1 MQMQMQMK
9 INIKNYIIKSIII
22 LINIL
27 HLHLIKANISTNE
40 NKNNTLITTENTT
53 TLFKFINNNYNITEI
68 IINTINTNQNNN
80 INDYNFNNLNQ
91 TIKYNLLPLSIK
103 SNYQSNNTCVTYQ
116 DQIKY
121 NYSLDFYKY
130 DYHGKIFPENFCY
143 GLLTYNISRNDF
155 NDIIRKNMS
164 NYLFLISY
172 LKFKIYIIFILYYL
186 II

>member
-1 MQMQMQMK
+1 MAK
-9 INIKNYIIKSIII
+9 TDFRKPIFKVLKEINGDRPQIQI
-22 LINIL
+22 
-27 HLHLIKANISTNE
+27 
-40 NKNNTLITTENTT
+40 
-53 TLFKFINNNYNITEI
+53 
-68 IINTINTNQNNN
+68 
-80 INDYNFNNLNQ
+80 
-91 TIKYNLLPLSIK
+91 
-103 SNYQSNNTCVTYQ
+103 TYQ

-172 LKFKIYIIFILYYL
+172 LKFILYLFYII
-186 II
+186 